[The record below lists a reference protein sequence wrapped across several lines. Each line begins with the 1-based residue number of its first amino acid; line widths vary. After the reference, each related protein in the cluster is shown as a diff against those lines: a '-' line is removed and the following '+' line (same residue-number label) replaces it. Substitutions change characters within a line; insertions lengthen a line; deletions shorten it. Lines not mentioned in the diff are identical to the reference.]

1 MSNKTTSDISTFNKF
16 EIGVKFL
23 LIRTNL
29 LIIAVELGSC
39 SVIKRNLVIS

>member
-1 MSNKTTSDISTFNKF
+1 MSNKTTSDISTFNKI

-29 LIIAVELGSC
+29 LIISVELSACG
-39 SVIKRNLVIS
+39 VERNLLIS